1 MHVEIAIGNRD
12 IFLNKHELQR
22 DLSIMC
28 TNVKLWYFVGQYRT
42 RNKPT
47 DRWLDL
53 LTEDR

>member
-28 TNVKLWYFVGQYRT
+28 TNVKLWYFVGQYT
-42 RNKPT
+42 VPAINQLT
-47 DRWLDL
+47 DG
-53 LTEDR
+53 